1 MPRCP
6 LCESAQITVVIN
18 RHRRAFCSDCG
29 ARWVQDGSQQH
40 TIKRIHQPAHTAP
53 PPAID

>member
-6 LCESAQITVVIN
+6 LCASAQITIIIS

-29 ARWVQDGSQQH
+29 ARWVQDRSEQH
-40 TIKRIHQPAHTAP
+40 TITRTRQAARTVPQRTV
-53 PPAID
+53 D

>member
-6 LCESAQITVVIN
+6 LCASAQITIIIS

-29 ARWVQDGSQQH
+29 ARWVQDRSEQH
-40 TIKRIHQPAHTAP
+40 TITRTRQAARTVPQRT
-53 PPAID
+53 ID